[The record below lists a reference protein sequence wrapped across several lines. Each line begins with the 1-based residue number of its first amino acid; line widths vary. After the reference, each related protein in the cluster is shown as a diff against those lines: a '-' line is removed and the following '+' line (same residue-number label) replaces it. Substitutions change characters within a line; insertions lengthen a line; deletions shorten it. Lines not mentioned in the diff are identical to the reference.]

1 MVEQLLKK
9 TKDIKE
15 WVGQAKGLW
24 GWWLGRVSPL
34 TTLNDDVFE
43 FSNGDIIMRVE
54 IELFYG
60 LINCN
65 RVSLYLLDNINIFI
79 HDMG

>member
-1 MVEQLLKK
+1 MGGSSKGIVGMV
-9 TKDIKE
+9 
-15 WVGQAKGLW
+15 AW
-24 GWWLGRVSPL
+24 GFSPL
-34 TTLNDDVFE
+34 TTLNDDGFE

-54 IELFYG
+54 FELFYG

-65 RVSLYLLDNINIFI
+65 RGSLYLLDNINIFI